1 MPELEVEEPLM
12 IWTMN
17 RAGVRLL
24 PALLL
29 LFVATPGVVAA
40 QSTDAT
46 TEEIVAAAD
55 IRVKAFLDNLT
66 SKNVTTEQTFETLL
80 KGGPLA
86 GKKSAIEALVT
97 RSADLESRYGQ
108 FRASERI
115 EAKRIGNDVLLLK
128 YLYKCDNFPVVWY
141 FTFYR
146 DQRPASAASTTAT
159 TRNWSVIAV
168 RFDTEIELLG
178 L

>member
-1 MPELEVEEPLM
+1 M
-12 IWTMN
+12 IRN
-17 RAGVRLL
+17 SIRASSIAIAAITLL
-24 PALLL
+24 STA
-29 LFVATPGVVAA
+29 FCDFAAA
-40 QSTDAT
+40 QTTETT

-55 IRVKAFLDNLT
+55 LRAKAFLDNLT
-66 SKNVTTEQTFETLL
+66 SKQATVEQTYETLL

-86 GKKSAIEALVT
+86 SKKQAIETLVT
-97 RSADLESRYGQ
+97 RSAELETKYGK

-115 EAKRIGNDVLLLK
+115 EAKRIGADVLILK

-146 DQRPASAASTTAT
+146 DQRPASASAT
-159 TRNWSVIAV
+159 TTTRTWSVIAV

>member
-1 MPELEVEEPLM
+1 M
-12 IWTMN
+12 IGTTVLPSRLWLLAVALVASAMN
-17 RAGVRLL
+17 G
-24 PALLL
+24 
-29 LFVATPGVVAA
+29 AA
-40 QSTDAT
+40 IAQTDETT

-55 IRVKAFLDNLT
+55 TRAKTFLDNLS
-66 SKNVTTEQTFETLL
+66 SKQATVEQTYETLL

-86 GKKSAIEALVT
+86 GKKQAIESLVM
-97 RSADLESRYGQ
+97 RSGELETRYGK

-115 EAKRIGNDVLLLK
+115 EAKRIGADVLILK

-146 DQRPASAASTTAT
+146 DQRPASPAAT
-159 TRNWSVIAV
+159 TTTRTWSVIAV

>member
-1 MPELEVEEPLM
+1 MM
-12 IWTMN
+12 
-17 RAGVRLL
+17 RALRSIGVLFT
-24 PALLL
+24 ALAL
-29 LFVATPGVVAA
+29 VACGLHGVAA
-40 QSTDAT
+40 AQATDAT

-55 IRVKAFLDNLT
+55 LRAKAFLDNLSNKQT
-66 SKNVTTEQTFETLL
+66 PVEQTFDALL

-86 GKKSAIEALVT
+86 GKKQAIEALVA
-97 RSADLESRYGQ
+97 RSAGLESRYGQ
-108 FRASERI
+108 FRAAERI
-115 EAKRIGNDVLLLK
+115 EAKRIGTDVLLAK

-146 DQRPASAASTTAT
+146 DQRPATATSTT
-159 TRNWSVIAV
+159 RSWSVIAV

>member
-1 MPELEVEEPLM
+1 M
-12 IWTMN
+12 IWISH
-17 RAGVRLL
+17 RAASV
-24 PALLL
+24 ALAAILS
-29 LFVATPGVVAA
+29 FGTGFCDFAAA
-40 QSTDAT
+40 QSTETT

-55 IRVKAFLDNLT
+55 ARAKAFLDNLS
-66 SKNVTTEQTFETLL
+66 SKQTTVEQTYETLL

-86 GKKSAIEALVT
+86 SKKQAIETLVT
-97 RSADLESRYGQ
+97 RSAELETKYGK
-108 FRASERI
+108 FRAAERI
-115 EAKRIGNDVLLLK
+115 EAKRIGSDVLILK

-146 DQRPASAASTTAT
+146 DQRPASAAAT
-159 TRNWSVIAV
+159 TTTRTWSVIAV